1 MTYTVEE
8 AKQILNC
15 DPDYPDFKVQEML
28 ESADEQLRKS
38 TGFDYGNSP
47 TPLSKKYV
55 RMYILQ
61 EYNNS
66 VEYNKEYDFTQGMS
80 SLLVQLSVGVGK

>member
-1 MTYTVEE
+1 MTYTIEE
-8 AKQILNC
+8 AKEILQC
-15 DPDYPDFKVQEML
+15 DPDYPDSRVREML
-28 ESADEQLRKS
+28 EAADAELLKA
-38 TGFDYGNSP
+38 TGIDYAKNP

-66 VEYNKEYDFTQGMS
+66 TEYHREFDFTQGMS
-80 SLLVQLSVGVGK
+80 SLLVKLTFGGSR